1 MVRICGEVAANDD
14 GDNEMESDGVG
25 RALTLLSVSK
35 MSSALARVRL
45 VAIND
50 VYDLGNLPR
59 LHTFL
64 AGLDFKPSAVT
75 VAGDFLSPST
85 LSSIDGGRGMVATLR
100 ATGVTHVSFGNHEAD
115 LRLDQMHQRIK
126 ALSKSTQILNTNMR
140 RNLPENAAW
149 MEETTKPYSIIQSPC
164 ERVKVAL
171 LGILSDEAGLFRD
184 NTFKGIP
191 IGNVIDS
198 WRATEQE
205 IYTLGAADLVLP
217 LTHASLLRDK
227 ELARAMLESS
237 HQNKGV
243 ILGGHEHEPYNEVV
257 YRGGGDGD
265 SESEGEGTVDND
277 AMVRIFKSG
286 MDAQAAGLIDLTFEC
301 CRPKG
306 EPAKLVDIEYELIEM
321 KAFEPSVVVQ
331 GIVDKH
337 ESVIKALENEVII
350 DIESTTMLPPGIM
363 LSSERTRFQQTTV
376 GSIFCQM
383 IKEERETDAAMINGA
398 TIKGGMTYMDGKM
411 SYAQLKKELPF
422 PTKLVVVP
430 MPRFV
435 LDQAI
440 QYSRT
445 AVEEGTDPSLDEVP
459 RRGYLQLD
467 WDYEEKGSLG
477 FPDDVLNVALPRNL
491 LNGFCNI
498 QPLMDLG
505 KQLKEEG
512 IFPGPDDHIPAL
524 EVVVRHACKNRWTRI
539 VSNLHDFH
547 EFDLNGD
554 GVLDRHEIKEMMT
567 HFLGHEPP
575 DFVIDDM
582 LAAIDDDENGYIDQ
596 GEFSFLLAEI
606 ERHRFGR

>member
-1 MVRICGEVAANDD
+1 
-14 GDNEMESDGVG
+14 
-25 RALTLLSVSK
+25 
-35 MSSALARVRL
+35 MSSALARVRI

-59 LHTFL
+59 LHSFIASL
-64 AGLDFKPSAVT
+64 EVKPSAVT

-115 LRLDQMHQRIK
+115 LRLDQMQQRLQS
-126 ALSKSTQILNTNMR
+126 LSKSTQILNTNMR
-140 RNLPENAAW
+140 QHLPGNAQW
-149 MEETTKPYSIIQSPC
+149 MKEITKPYSIVHSPC

-171 LGILSDEAGLFRD
+171 LGLLSDEAGLFRD

-198 WRATEQE
+198 FRDVEQQ
-205 IYTLGAADLVLP
+205 IYGHGEADLVLP
-217 LTHASLLRDK
+217 LTHASLFRDK
-227 ELARAMLESS
+227 ELARAMLESPY
-237 HQNKGV
+237 QKKCV
-243 ILGGHEHEPYNEVV
+243 ILGGHEHEPYDEIV
-257 YRGGGDGD
+257 YSGGDDD
-265 SESEGEGTVDND
+265 SINRDS
-277 AMVRIFKSG
+277 MIRIFKSG
-286 MDAQAAGLIDLTFEC
+286 MDAQAAGLIDLTFDCHQSED
-301 CRPKG
+301 G
-306 EPAKLVDIEYELIEM
+306 PAQLVDIDYELVEM
-321 KAFEPSVVVQ
+321 KAYERSVVVQ
-331 GIVDKH
+331 KIVDKH
-337 ESVIKALENEVII
+337 ESVVKNLENEVII

-363 LSSERTRFQQTTV
+363 LSSERTRFEQTTV

-398 TIKGGMTYMDGKM
+398 TIKGGMTYYDGKM

-440 QYSRT
+440 HYSRT
-445 AVEEGTDPSLDEVP
+445 AVEEGSDHTLDEVP

-467 WDYEEKGSLG
+467 WDYEQRGSLG
-477 FPDDVLNVALPRNL
+477 FPDDVLHVALPRNL
-491 LNGFCNI
+491 LNGFCKI
-498 QPLMDLG
+498 QPLMDLA
-505 KQLKEEG
+505 KQLKAQG

-539 VSNLHDFH
+539 VGNLEDFH
-547 EFDLNGD
+547 EYDLNGD
-554 GVLDRHEIKEMMT
+554 GVLDRYEIKQMMT
-567 HFLGHEPP
+567 HFLGHEPA
-575 DFVIDDM
+575 DFVVDDM
-582 LAAIDDDENGYIDQ
+582 LAAIDDDESGFIDQ

-606 ERHRFGR
+606 DRHRFGR